1 MFFFVRAVS
10 RAFTPCTALYY
21 GSASARYILT
31 IAQQGKQTEACL
43 SPGPYVITLWI
54 YYLLVGDKI
63 NRTHPRF
70 GDKPHEK
77 IVGELA
83 HLWKGWLKYTV
94 QKFMLRLLLFVLST
108 NPYSLCNKLELQH
121 LQTLVYK
128 QTKYNIM
135 PATSLLYMMHFYV
148 FCYSK

>member
-1 MFFFVRAVS
+1 
-10 RAFTPCTALYY
+10 
-21 GSASARYILT
+21 
-31 IAQQGKQTEACL
+31 
-43 SPGPYVITLWI
+43 
-54 YYLLVGDKI
+54 
-63 NRTHPRF
+63 
-70 GDKPHEK
+70 
-77 IVGELA
+77 
-83 HLWKGWLKYTV
+83 
-94 QKFMLRLLLFVLST
+94 MLRLLLFVLST